1 MSWLIVS
8 NAFWRSIRI
17 IPVTKP
23 SSKPFKIL
31 SFKKERHAK
40 LDFTDQN
47 IRQRGNLIELNFEG
61 LEIQKRNVPTDIIQI
76 VDE

>member
-1 MSWLIVS
+1 MVNRNKCFLEVS
-8 NAFWRSIRI
+8 QDHT
-17 IPVTKP
+17 VTKP
-23 SSKPFKIL
+23 SSKPFEIL
-31 SFKKERHAK
+31 SFKKERHVK

-47 IRQRGNLIELNFEG
+47 IRQRENLIELNFEG